1 MPIINSFE
9 SIKKL
14 IELHNVIIKNM
25 NHDPNDVVASH
36 ALTNALV
43 EIKTMIDKE
52 PTLDNQ
58 ILIRAIID
66 APDSKL
72 NRKLSERFPSKMEAL
87 NTFALH
93 PIPPSKQ
100 PSPSWLSHALIR
112 ADTDKMA
119 QALAH
124 RTVEFIISE
133 ENAVKS
139 ILPTHIFLTKFLDHP
154 QIASVDREIINAFS
168 LQLEQLESD
177 YKAINLFDLLTP
189 DTRSVNEVIEQLCE
203 KYQSEAFHHYQ
214 ASLENLL
221 VSADLIRMDLA
232 IKYNISNV
240 INNSISPIFQRTM
253 RIGTLLKELQKDL
266 SKHKSDAINASF
278 LPLVPLVDQAVRTS
292 QNRIA
297 AMQGTQDLINY
308 GLYQVPEG
316 SEERKGLA
324 YQALLGLDQLTFP
337 DTYSKEERDSHL
349 SRYFT
354 RLLPE
359 VSIPSERNDLNPEA
373 FNSQE
378 LTEQAQLTHNPAYL
392 ILKSQ
397 IPISDTFTLLDKVEA
412 YKHVIELIKS
422 DELVLNNEKPIKQAR
437 IVAETLLSVIQEAYT
452 NEQAVVTPELIVQL
466 ELIEPM
472 LRSSD
477 AKRALKF
484 MGSVYKTSH
493 SGEVEDPGAKK
504 TTQKKYREMI
514 ASFSKEINPSH
525 VVQKKY
531 RELIAEREEK
541 TKDASLETQKKF

>member
-1 MPIINSFE
+1 MLNINSFE
-9 SIKKL
+9 SIKKF
-14 IELHNVIIKNM
+14 IELHNVMIKNM
-25 NHDPNDVVASH
+25 NHDPNDFASSH
-36 ALTNALV
+36 ALTSALV
-43 EIKTMIDKE
+43 AIKTITDKE
-52 PTLDNQ
+52 PSLDNQ
-58 ILIRAIID
+58 KLIRAIFD
-66 APDSKL
+66 VPDSKF
-72 NRKLSERFPSKMEAL
+72 NRKLSERFPRKMEVL
-87 NTFALH
+87 NTFASH

-100 PSPSWLSHALIR
+100 PSPSWLAHALIR
-112 ADTDKMA
+112 ADTDEIA
-119 QALAH
+119 QALTY

-139 ILPTHIFLTKFLDHP
+139 ILPTHIFLTKFLSHP
-154 QIASVDREIINAFS
+154 EISQADREVINAFS
-168 LQLEQLESD
+168 LQLEQLESA
-177 YKAINLFDLLTP
+177 YNALNLLDLLTP
-189 DTRSVNEVIEQLCE
+189 DTRLVNDVIEQLCE
-203 KYQSEAFHHYQ
+203 KYQSEAFRHYQ
-214 ASLENLL
+214 ESLENLL

-232 IKYNISNV
+232 VKYNISNA

-266 SKHKSDAINASF
+266 SKYTSDAIKVSF
-278 LPLVPLVDQAVRTS
+278 LPLVPLVNQAVKTS
-292 QNRIA
+292 QYRIA
-297 AMQGTQDLINY
+297 AMQGTQDLINS

-316 SEERKGLA
+316 SGVRKGLV

-337 DTYSKEERDSHL
+337 DTYSKEQRDSHV
-349 SRYFT
+349 SRYLT

-359 VSIPSERNDLNPEA
+359 VSIPSELNYLSPEA

-412 YKHVIELIKS
+412 YKHVIELIKG

-437 IVAETLLSVIQEAYT
+437 IVAETLLSVIQKAYE
-452 NEQAVVTPELIVQL
+452 NEPAVISPELIVQL

-484 MGSVYKTSH
+484 MGSVYKNSH
-493 SGEVEDPGAKK
+493 SDDVEAPGANK
-504 TTQKKYREMI
+504 TT
-514 ASFSKEINPSH
+514 
-525 VVQKKY
+525 QKKY

-541 TKDASLETQKKF
+541 PKDASLETKNKF